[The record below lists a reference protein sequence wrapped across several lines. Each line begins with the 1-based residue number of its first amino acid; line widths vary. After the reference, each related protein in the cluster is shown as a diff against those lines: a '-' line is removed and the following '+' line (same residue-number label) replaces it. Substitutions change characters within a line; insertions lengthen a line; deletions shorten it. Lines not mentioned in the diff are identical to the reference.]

1 MRNNDML
8 DLSVVVPTR
17 NAESMIAECLESIL
31 RSSPH
36 ETLVVDGLSTDATL
50 EIARRYPVRI
60 LSDEGRGLPAAR
72 LIGAEAAQSSRVALV
87 DVDVVLFDGALRQL
101 LAEFDDGEY
110 AALQAGLE
118 SVSGPGYWG
127 RALADHHRS
136 GRSKHWFGLVA
147 TIFDRATLL
156 EYGFD
161 ARFLSGEDV
170 ELRYRLEQAG
180 ARIGVSHETVVTHR
194 FGDTFDFA
202 KGQWLAD
209 GDGHGRMIRKHGA
222 GGWRHA
228 VIPLAATARGI
239 VLSTLRRQPQ
249 WVPYYLCFL
258 VFNYVGVARQL
269 ASAAKGQAR

>member
-17 NAESMIAECLESIL
+17 NAETMIGECLEAIL
-31 RSSPH
+31 RSSPR

-72 LIGAEAAQSSRVALV
+72 LIGAEAARSSRVALV
-87 DVDVVLFDGALRQL
+87 DVDVVLFDGALRHL
-101 LAEFDDGEY
+101 LAEFEDGEY
-110 AALQAGLE
+110 AALQAGLD

-180 ARIGVSHETVVTHR
+180 ARIGVSRETVVTHR

-209 GDGHGRMIRKHGA
+209 GHGHGRMIRKHGA
-222 GGWRHA
+222 RGWRHA
-228 VIPLAATARGI
+228 LIPLAATGRGI
-239 VLSTLRRQPQ
+239 VLSALRRQPQ
-249 WVPYYLCFL
+249 WMPYYLCFL
-258 VFNYVGVARQL
+258 VFNYLGVAREL
-269 ASAAKGQAR
+269 TAAAKGEAR